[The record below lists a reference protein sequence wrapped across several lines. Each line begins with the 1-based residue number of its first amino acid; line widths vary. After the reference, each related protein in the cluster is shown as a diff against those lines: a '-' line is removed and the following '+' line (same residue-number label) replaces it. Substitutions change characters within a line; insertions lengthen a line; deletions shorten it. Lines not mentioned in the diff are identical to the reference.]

1 MKTVID
7 AIQAGKETS
16 NQNQTSNQ
24 NAHAREYCQQDHMA
38 QNHIKDMLLDQRL
51 RGIETQM
58 MQNMCIQT
66 AITTQIAIQA
76 KQHPPVLPHIC
87 TGQWPIQPGIAQR
100 GTPSNMHTAYMNQYT
115 SMPNLHSGMNRT
127 YDPQTY
133 MNPHYGTPIY
143 MNHYNGASTYM
154 NQLHGTPEYVNHY
167 NGTPA
172 YMNQQYN
179 QPYGTPTY
187 VNQHHAMPTYMN
199 LHYRTPTNV
208 NQQQMPGINTHST
221 PVINQH
227 IHQGTRPHGMP
238 NDLNYNVH
246 TNQPNVQRRNDSTQ
260 MLNPQNIQQH
270 TKPGLLPHPKSN
282 CRNIKARINHADD
295 IPIVTSQSHHS
306 LANSEIQNVKDQQ
319 STGIQNDSHRSKENS
334 IIEGRTTRRSDS
346 YTNIENVERITRQ
359 KENIAKNTNRAC
371 RESISKIPT
380 NSSNKE
386 NNSEMQNFRMLA
398 QENRPPDQ
406 TQTIIN
412 KREIIHQ

>member
-270 TKPGLLPHPKSN
+270 TKTILK
-282 CRNIKARINHADD
+282 C
-295 IPIVTSQSHHS
+295 
-306 LANSEIQNVKDQQ
+306 
-319 STGIQNDSHRSKENS
+319 
-334 IIEGRTTRRSDS
+334 
-346 YTNIENVERITRQ
+346 
-359 KENIAKNTNRAC
+359 
-371 RESISKIPT
+371 KI
-380 NSSNKE
+380 
-386 NNSEMQNFRMLA
+386 FGMLA
-398 QENRPPDQ
+398 KK
-406 TQTIIN
+406 TA
-412 KREIIHQ
+412 HQIKHKQ